1 MTPMPEGELLKG
13 QVLIASPSIF
23 DPNFRQA
30 VVLIAQHDET
40 GAMGVILNRPSEAA
54 VRSLSPALA
63 RLTGLDDSVYVG
75 GPVDETSLIVL
86 AQFDEPDAAALM
98 VLGDVGFVA
107 VGSDLDEVGGII
119 RRARVFA
126 GHSAWAPGQLEM
138 EMERE
143 DWIVE
148 PASHDDV
155 FAAHAQELWH
165 AVLERKGGNFAVVAR
180 MPFDPSVN

>member
-1 MTPMPEGELLKG
+1 MAAEESLQG

-40 GAMGVILNRPSEAA
+40 GAMGVILNRPTQAK
-54 VRSLSPALA
+54 VRSLAPALE
-63 RLTGLDDSVYVG
+63 RLTGLDDVVYAG

-86 AQFDEPDAAALM
+86 AEFDEPDAAALM
-98 VLGDVGFVA
+98 VLDHVGFVA
-107 VGSDLDEVGGII
+107 VGTDLDEVAGIT
-119 RRARVFA
+119 RRARTFA
-126 GHSAWAPGQLEM
+126 GHSGWAPGQLET

-143 DWIVE
+143 DWITEAAVY
-148 PASHDDV
+148 DDV
-155 FAAHAQELWH
+155 FAARAQELWH
-165 AVLERKGGNFAVVAR
+165 AILERKGGNFAVVAR

>member
-1 MTPMPEGELLKG
+1 MDPMPEDESLKG

-40 GAMGVILNRPSEAA
+40 GAMGIVLNRPSEAT
-54 VRSLSPALA
+54 VGDLTPALT
-63 RLTGLDDSVYVG
+63 RLSGLDDTVYVG

-98 VLGDVGFVA
+98 VIGDIGFVA
-107 VGSDLDEVGGII
+107 VGTDLEDVAGVT
-119 RRARVFA
+119 RRARAFA
-126 GHSAWAPGQLEM
+126 GHSGWAPGQLEM
-138 EMERE
+138 EMAGE
-143 DWIVE
+143 DWITE
-148 PASHDDV
+148 PASYDDV
-155 FAAHAQELWH
+155 FAPRAEELWQ
-165 AVLERKGGNFAVVAR
+165 AVLQRKGGHYAVMAR